1 MVFCST
7 VTHFLACNNLPQ
19 VQPFQ
24 LHALWHIFAGF
35 GTYTLNLYWV
45 LYRWDFLARRPELAG
60 HWPLKFVLGRVD
72 GLQEAGLAKVV

>member
-45 LYRWDFLARRPELAG
+45 LYLHLSAGSSTSPEG
-60 HWPLKFVLGRVD
+60 
-72 GLQEAGLAKVV
+72 